1 MTSAAATEAREARMR
16 EIVALG
22 ALALIVA
29 ITVSWWSLALWP
41 TSDTTPAWL
50 LRTRDV
56 CFGTA
61 STGLPDAGGW
71 ILLVGQPLGML
82 FVLLAAWG
90 DEVSAGLRRLLE
102 RVSGQLVIGAAAALL
117 VAGAL
122 AVVVRV
128 RVAGAEPF
136 ASSGTEAIA
145 SRLNRLNDKPKPLE
159 LVDQAGA
166 VVSLEQF
173 RGRPVLVTFAYAHCT
188 TVCPLIVND
197 VLEARDRLERE
208 KPVVLIVTLDPW
220 RDTPSRLPAMA
231 KQWGVTGDAHVL
243 SGTPEQVERVLSD
256 WRIPRV
262 RNERTGDL
270 SHPSLV
276 YVVGADGRIA
286 YAVNGSEPVI
296 RAAVQAL

>member
-1 MTSAAATEAREARMR
+1 MTRQAATRAHDAGARQAAA
-16 EIVALG
+16 VG

-41 TSDTTPAWL
+41 TSETTPAWL

-61 STGLPDAGGW
+61 STGLPDPGGW

-82 FVLLAAWG
+82 LVLLATWG
-90 DEVSAGLRRLLE
+90 DEVRAGLRRMAE
-102 RVSGQLVIGAAAALL
+102 GVAGQLLLGGAGALL
-117 VAGAL
+117 VVGTL
-122 AVVVRV
+122 AVVIRV
-128 RVAGAEPF
+128 RVADAEPF

-145 SRLNRLNDKPKPLE
+145 SRLNRLNDKPKPLQ
-159 LVDQAGA
+159 LVDQSGA
-166 VVSLEQF
+166 SVTLEQF

-208 KPVVLIVTLDPW
+208 NPVVLIVTLDPW
-220 RDTPSRLPAMA
+220 RDTPSRLPAMV
-231 KQWGVTGDAHVL
+231 KQWGVTGDVHVL

-276 YVVGADGRIA
+276 YVVGPDGRIA
-286 YAVNGSEPVI
+286 YVVTASEPLV

>member
-1 MTSAAATEAREARMR
+1 MPET
-16 EIVALG
+16 VALG
-22 ALALIVA
+22 ALALILV
-29 ITVSWWSLALWP
+29 ITASWWALALWP
-41 TSDTTPAWL
+41 TGDTTPAWL

-82 FVLLAAWG
+82 VVLLASWG
-90 DEVSAGLRRLLE
+90 DEVRAGMRRMAE
-102 RVSGQLVIGAAAALL
+102 GIVGQLVLGGAAALL
-117 VAGAL
+117 VVGSL
-122 AVVVRV
+122 AVLVRV
-128 RVAGAEPF
+128 RVADAEPF
-136 ASSGTEAIA
+136 AASGTEAIA
-145 SRLNRLNDKPKPLE
+145 SQLNRLNDKPKPLA
-159 LVDQAGA
+159 LVDQSGA
-166 VVSLEQF
+166 TVSLEQF
-173 RGRPVLVTFAYAHCT
+173 RGRPVLVTFAFAHCT

-197 VLEARDRLERE
+197 VLEARDRLEGA

-231 KQWGVTGDAHVL
+231 RQWGVSGDAHVL

-276 YVVGADGRIA
+276 YVVGPDGRIA
-286 YAVNGSEPVI
+286 YVVNGSEPVI